1 MLFYSPTAQSWQAPD
16 LTFPLSLPLSPSGAE
31 GGYAQAVTSALRDLY
46 SSMENV
52 ASVPPIIM
60 LNVLHTAF
68 PRFAERAEQG
78 GFQQQV
84 SGGRTRGGGGDVWGG
99 GITE

>member
-1 MLFYSPTAQSWQAPD
+1 MCRSSAVNMSCDAP
-16 LTFPLSLPLSPSGAE
+16 PCHPAGAE

-68 PRFAERAEQG
+68 PRFAERGEQG

-84 SGGRTRGGGGDVWGG
+84 RDDRGEARVV
-99 GITE
+99 TVA